1 MKGLTD
7 RGGEQS
13 VMTLQYRKI
22 KTDSSGFAKLL
33 NINKIEMD
41 AKLVGN
47 INFYTAKFGNDA
59 VI

>member
-1 MKGLTD
+1 
-7 RGGEQS
+7 
-13 VMTLQYRKI
+13 MTLQYRKI
-22 KTDSSGFAKLL
+22 KTDSSGSAKLL

-47 INFYTAKFGNDA
+47 INFYTTKFGNDV